1 MVLVL
6 LIFTRGGGVCSPV
19 EMAIFLEGY
28 NTMKM
33 GIPGLE
39 LSELPLRVH
48 HPGMRN
54 SYPESS

>member
-1 MVLVL
+1 MALVL

-39 LSELPLRVH
+39 LSELPYEFIILA
-48 HPGMRN
+48 
-54 SYPESS
+54 